1 MQVLGTDGEVALSSP
16 FVERCPQLIHLRCF
30 NHFKNNIANHL
41 KSVGVDENNR
51 RCIVADIFGQQ
62 EGARFEE
69 GIVDS
74 EDEEE
79 FQVRL
84 ETLSNV
90 WSERLGVKGL
100 EFHRWFLKNK
110 ADAMRKK
117 MLAPIRQQA
126 GLGKPPKP
134 YYSSRVECANSLLSS
149 EIHG

>member
-1 MQVLGTDGEVALSSP
+1 MHYGCHIWSTG
-16 FVERCPQLIHLRCF
+16 RC
-30 NHFKNNIANHL
+30 NI
-41 KSVGVDENNR
+41 
-51 RCIVADIFGQQ
+51 
-62 EGARFEE
+62 EE

-79 FQVRL
+79 FQARL

-117 MLAPIRQQA
+117 MLAPVRQQA
-126 GLGKPPKP
+126 GLGKLPKP
-134 YYSSRVECANSLLSS
+134 YYSNRVECANSLLSS
-149 EIHG
+149 ETDHTESKVVEFVAKMTVLTERQARNV